1 MGTACRNRGMTS
13 TNTDAISPP
22 PTTPAEAE
30 CAEPARQSRWV
41 TTAWCAHWFL
51 RMFVAGYFFIYG
63 WSKVFLLQMGTID
76 YPESLIT
83 VGEKSPMGILWTWMG
98 YSPTVQFAAGA
109 IEVLVGL
116 LLLWRRTAA
125 LGALAGL
132 GAGFSVWLLNMTY
145 DVPVK
150 GLSGMLAVL
159 SAVIL
164 IPWIPR
170 VFRFLTGAPV
180 DRAVL
185 PNAVPPEK
193 LRRVTRF
200 FPTLAA
206 VLAIALP
213 FATQS
218 MVLPDYGTEDEA
230 TALAGVWRVSTD
242 SRGAAE
248 NLAEDSRWS
257 QIAFGTR
264 EASGP
269 ATQTADSEQT
279 SRIVA
284 VREVDGTLWIGTYS
298 LRGEPG
304 SDADATVDVTLDSQL
319 GGDTTLGRAA
329 NDGGEAESHDSEV
342 VEESFTVSLGGDE
355 LTLGGHRTLHATR
368 DTEGEYLFDKGFS
381 WSGKPV
387 NR

>member
-1 MGTACRNRGMTS
+1 MAS
-13 TNTDAISPP
+13 TRTDATSPP
-22 PTTPAEAE
+22 PTPPAGTNGT
-30 CAEPARQSRWV
+30 EPARQSRWI
-41 TTAWCAHWFL
+41 TATWCAHWLL

-63 WSKVFLLQMGTID
+63 WSKLFLLQMGTID

-98 YSPTVQFAAGA
+98 YSPTIQFAAGA

-125 LGALAGL
+125 LGALGGVA
-132 GAGFSVWLLNMTY
+132 AGFSVWLLNMTY

-150 GLSGMLAVL
+150 TLSGMLAVL

-185 PNAVPPEK
+185 PNAVTPEK

-200 FPTLAA
+200 FPALAA
-206 VLAIALP
+206 ILAIALP

-218 MVLPDYGTEDEA
+218 MVLPGSDSEDEP
-230 TALAGVWRVSTD
+230 TPLAGVWRVSTD
-242 SRGAAE
+242 SRGPAE
-248 NLAEDSRWS
+248 TLAEDSRWS

-269 ATQTADSEQT
+269 ATSTADSEQE

-284 VREVDGTLWIGTYS
+284 VREVDGTLWLGTYA

-304 SDADATVDVTLDSQL
+304 ADAEATVDVTLDAQL
-319 GGDTTLGRAA
+319 GGNTTLGRAA
-329 NDGGEAESHDSEV
+329 NDGGDPQPHDGDV
-342 VEESFTVSLGGDE
+342 IEESFTVSVGGDE
-355 LTLGGHRTLHATR
+355 LKLGGERTLHATR

-381 WSGKPV
+381 WSGDPV

>member
-1 MGTACRNRGMTS
+1 MTS
-13 TNTDAISPP
+13 TTKTDTTPSPP
-22 PTTPAEAE
+22 PPADAE
-30 CAEPARQSRWV
+30 GAEPARQSRWV
-41 TTAWCAHWFL
+41 TAAWCAHWFL

-63 WSKVFLLQMGTID
+63 WTKVFLLQMGTID

-125 LGALAGL
+125 LGAIAGL

-170 VFRFLTGAPV
+170 VFRFLIGAPV
-180 DRAVL
+180 NRAVL

-200 FPTLAA
+200 FPALAA
-206 VLAIALP
+206 VCAIALP

-218 MVLPDYGTEDEA
+218 MALSGSGSEDEP
-230 TALAGVWRVSTD
+230 TPLAGVWRVHTD
-242 SRGAAE
+242 SRGPAE

-257 QIAFGTR
+257 QIAFGR
-264 EASGP
+264 RP
-269 ATQTADSEQT
+269 ATGPST
-279 SRIVA
+279 SSPDGEPQPQVVS

-304 SDADATVDVTLDSQL
+304 GDADPTVDVTLDAKL
-319 GGDTTLGRAA
+319 GGDTNLGQ
-329 NDGGEAESHDSEV
+329 NPDGGGDAESHDSEV

-355 LTLGGHRTLHATR
+355 LTLGGDRTLHATR

>member
-1 MGTACRNRGMTS
+1 MTS
-13 TNTDAISPP
+13 TTNADATPP
-22 PTTPAEAE
+22 PTQPAEADSP
-30 CAEPARQSRWV
+30 EPARQSRWV
-41 TTAWCAHWFL
+41 TAAWCAHWLL

-63 WSKVFLLQMGTID
+63 WTKVFLLQMGTID

-98 YSPTVQFAAGA
+98 FSPTIQFAAGA

-150 GLSGMLAVL
+150 SLSGMLAVL

-164 IPWIPR
+164 IPWVPR

-185 PNAVPPEK
+185 PNAIPPEK
-193 LRRVTRF
+193 IQRVTRF
-200 FPTLAA
+200 FPALAA

-218 MVLPDYGTEDEA
+218 LVMPGSDSDSQSSP
-230 TALAGVWRVSTD
+230 LAGVWRVSTD
-242 SRGAAE
+242 SQGPSE
-248 NLAEDSRWS
+248 TLAEDSRWS

-264 EASGP
+264 AAGGPTASTPDTGP
-269 ATQTADSEQT
+269 QPKN
-279 SRIVA
+279 VG
-284 VREVDGTLWIGTYS
+284 VRAVDGTLWIGTYTVH
-298 LRGEPG
+298 GDPG
-304 SDADATVDVTLDSQL
+304 ADAEATVDVILDAPL
-319 GGDTTLGRAA
+319 GGDANLGQTPDDDAGGHPR
-329 NDGGEAESHDSEV
+329 GGETI
-342 VEESFTVSLGGDE
+342 EETFTVTLRGDE
-355 LTLGGHRTLHATR
+355 LTLGGERTLRATK

-381 WSGKPV
+381 WSGQPV

>member
-1 MGTACRNRGMTS
+1 MTS
-13 TNTDAISPP
+13 TTNTDTTP
-22 PTTPAEAE
+22 PTIPPADAE
-30 CAEPARQSRWV
+30 GAEPARQSRWI
-41 TTAWCAHWFL
+41 TAAWCAHWLL

-63 WSKVFLLQMGTID
+63 WTKVFLLQMGTID

-98 YSPTVQFAAGA
+98 YSPTIQFAAGA

-132 GAGFSVWLLNMTY
+132 AAGFSVWLLNMTY

-180 DRAVL
+180 TRAVL

-193 LRRVTRF
+193 LRRATRF
-200 FPTLAA
+200 FPALAG
-206 VLAIALP
+206 VLAIVLP
-213 FATQS
+213 FVTQS
-218 MVLPDYGTEDEA
+218 MVLPGSGSEDEP
-230 TALAGVWRVSTD
+230 TPLAGVWRVSTD
-242 SRGAAE
+242 SRGPAE

-264 EASGP
+264 EASRP
-269 ATQTADSEQT
+269 AASSPDGEPP

-284 VREVDGTLWIGTYS
+284 VREVDGTLWLGTYT

-304 SDADATVDVTLDSQL
+304 GDGNATVDVTLDAPI
-319 GGDTTLGRAA
+319 GGDTNLGQTS
-329 NDGGEAESHDSEV
+329 DDGEDTKSQGGEV
-342 VEESFTVSLGGDE
+342 IEESFTVSLGGDE
-355 LTLGGHRTLHATR
+355 LTLGGDRTLHATR
-368 DTEGEYLFDKGFS
+368 DAEGEYLFDKGFS
-381 WSGKPV
+381 WTGMPV

>member
-1 MGTACRNRGMTS
+1 MTS
-13 TNTDAISPP
+13 TNTDATSPQ
-22 PTTPAEAE
+22 PTTQSEDE
-30 CAEPARQSRWV
+30 GTEPARQSRWI
-41 TTAWCAHWFL
+41 TAAWCVHWL
-51 RMFVAGYFFIYG
+51 VRMFVAGYFFIYG

-98 YSPTVQFAAGA
+98 YSPTIQFAAGA

-116 LLLWRRTAA
+116 LLLWRRTAP

-200 FPTLAA
+200 FPALAA

-218 MVLPDYGTEDEA
+218 MVLPGSGTEDEA
-230 TALAGVWRVSTD
+230 TPLAGVWRVSTD
-242 SRGAAE
+242 SHGPAE

-264 EASGP
+264 EAGGP
-269 ATQTADSEQT
+269 ATSSPDGEPP

-284 VREVDGTLWIGTYS
+284 VREVDGTLWVGTYA

-304 SDADATVDVTLDSQL
+304 ADAEATVDVTLDAQL
-319 GGDTTLGRAA
+319 GGDTNLGQTSD
-329 NDGGEAESHDSEV
+329 DGGDAGSQDAEV
-342 VEESFTVSLGGDE
+342 VEESFTVSVGGDE
-355 LTLGGHRTLHATR
+355 LTLDGERTLHATR
-368 DTEGEYLFDKGFS
+368 DTEGEFLFDKGFS
-381 WSGKPV
+381 WSGEPV

>member
-1 MGTACRNRGMTS
+1 MTS
-13 TNTDAISPP
+13 TKNTDKASTPPSP
-22 PTTPAEAE
+22 PAEAE
-30 CAEPARQSRWV
+30 RTQLARQSRWI
-41 TTAWCAHWFL
+41 TAAWCAHWLL

-63 WSKVFLLQMGTID
+63 WTKVFLLQMGTID

-98 YSPTVQFAAGA
+98 YSPTIQFAAGA

-132 GAGFSVWLLNMTY
+132 GAGISVWLLNMTY

-170 VFRFLTGAPV
+170 VFRFLAGAPV

-200 FPTLAA
+200 FPALAA
-206 VLAIALP
+206 VLAITLP

-218 MVLPDYGTEDEA
+218 MVLSGSGTEDEP
-230 TALAGVWRVSTD
+230 TPLAGVWRVSTD
-242 SRGAAE
+242 SRGPAE

-264 EASGP
+264 PASGP
-269 ATQTADSEQT
+269 ATSTADSKPD
-279 SRIVA
+279 SRVVA

-298 LRGEPG
+298 LRGDP
-304 SDADATVDVTLDSQL
+304 STDATVEVTLDAPL
-319 GGDTTLGRAA
+319 GGDTNLGQTPD
-329 NDGGEAESHDSEV
+329 DGGDTKSQDGEV
-342 VEESFTVSLGGDE
+342 IEESFTVSLGGDE
-355 LTLGGHRTLHATR
+355 LTLGGDRTLHATR
-368 DTEGEYLFDKGFS
+368 DTEGEFLFDKGFS
-381 WSGKPV
+381 WSGEPV

>member
-1 MGTACRNRGMTS
+1 MTS
-13 TNTDAISPP
+13 TTKTDTTPSPP
-22 PTTPAEAE
+22 PPADAE
-30 CAEPARQSRWV
+30 GAEPARQSRWV

-83 VGEKSPMGILWTWMG
+83 VGEKSPMGMLWTWMG
-98 YSPTVQFAAGA
+98 YSPTIQFAAGA

-170 VFRFLTGAPV
+170 VFRFLIGAPV
-180 DRAVL
+180 NRAVL

-200 FPTLAA
+200 FPALAA

-218 MVLPDYGTEDEA
+218 MVLPGSGSGNEA
-230 TALAGVWRVSTD
+230 TPLAGVWRVSTD
-242 SRGAAE
+242 SRGPAE

-264 EASGP
+264 EASGM
-269 ATQTADSEQT
+269 ST
-279 SRIVA
+279 SSTDGEPQPRVVS

-304 SDADATVDVTLDSQL
+304 GDADATVDVTLDSQL
-319 GGDTTLGRAA
+319 GGNTTLGRPA
-329 NDGGEAESHDSEV
+329 NDGGDAQSQDAEV
-342 VEESFTVSLGGDE
+342 VEESFTVSVGGDE
-355 LTLGGHRTLHATR
+355 LTLGGERTLHATR

>member
-1 MGTACRNRGMTS
+1 
-13 TNTDAISPP
+13 
-22 PTTPAEAE
+22 
-30 CAEPARQSRWV
+30 
-41 TTAWCAHWFL
+41 
-51 RMFVAGYFFIYG
+51 MFVAGYFLIYG

-98 YSPTVQFAAGA
+98 YSPTIQFAAGA

-132 GAGFSVWLLNMTY
+132 AAGFSVWLLNMTY

-150 GLSGMLAVL
+150 TLSGMLAVL

-170 VFRFLTGAPV
+170 VFHFLTGAPV
-180 DRAVL
+180 NRAVL

-200 FPTLAA
+200 FPALAA
-206 VLAIALP
+206 ILAIALP

-218 MVLPDYGTEDEA
+218 VVLPGSDSEDEPA
-230 TALAGVWRVSTD
+230 PLAGVWRVSTD
-242 SRGAAE
+242 PQGPAE
-248 NLAEDSRWS
+248 TLAEDSRWS

-269 ATQTADSEQT
+269 ATPSPDGEPQ
-279 SRIVA
+279 SRTVA
-284 VREVDGTLWIGTYS
+284 VREVDGTLWLGTYT
-298 LRGEPG
+298 LRGEP
-304 SDADATVDVTLDSQL
+304 SADAEATVDVTLDSQL
-319 GGDTTLGRAA
+319 GGDASLGQTPDD
-329 NDGGEAESHDSEV
+329 DGDPEPQDGDV
-342 VEESFTVSLGGDE
+342 VEESFTVSVGGDE
-355 LTLGGHRTLHATR
+355 LTLGGERTLHATR

-381 WSGKPV
+381 WSGEPV